1 MVEPGEGPTAGTAST
16 PAATTAVAALHE
28 LQHEVAETQ
37 LPDHILRVLVSVCN
51 RGSLSFGITVA
62 QSGLLISGTAVGVAQ
77 FMRNM
82 AGELEA
88 RGGVDAAVLTEP
100 LRLLARL
107 AEEDRDGTVPADSD
121 DGADDLP
128 VFLHLENAQIRSG
141 DAIVAHGVRW
151 RGRMVDIDGWFL
163 GHDLAVGA

>member
-1 MVEPGEGPTAGTAST
+1 MVDSGQGPPPADDVDATAAE
-16 PAATTAVAALHE
+16 LHR
-28 LQHEVAETQ
+28 LQHEVADTE

-51 RGSLSFGITVA
+51 RGGLSFGITVA
-62 QSGLLISGTAVGVAQ
+62 QGGLLISGTAVGVAE

-82 AGELEA
+82 ASALEV

-100 LRLLARL
+100 LRYLARL
-107 AEEDRDGTVPADSD
+107 AEEDRKSTAAIAATDH
-121 DGADDLP
+121 DDLP

-141 DAIVAHGVRW
+141 NAVVADGVRW

-163 GHDLAVGA
+163 GQVLTPGA

>member
-1 MVEPGEGPTAGTAST
+1 MAEPGKEPPSITAL
-16 PAATTAVAALHE
+16 AAELHQ

-62 QSGLLISGTAVGVAQ
+62 QGGLLISGTAVGVAQ

-82 AGELEA
+82 ASELEA
-88 RGGVDAAVLTEP
+88 RGGVDAAVLSDP
-100 LRLLARL
+100 LRYLALLAEQDPEDASD
-107 AEEDRDGTVPADSD
+107 AE
-121 DGADDLP
+121 DDLP
-128 VFLHLENAQIRSG
+128 VFLHLEHARIRSG
-141 DAIVAHGVRW
+141 NAVLADDVRW

-163 GHDLAVGA
+163 GHPDSSAR

>member
-1 MVEPGEGPTAGTAST
+1 MVEPGEGPADTTDAS
-16 PAATTAVAALHE
+16 AVAALQA

-77 FMRNM
+77 FMHNM
-82 AGELEA
+82 AGELEV
-88 RGGVDAAVLTEP
+88 RGGVDAAVLTDP

-107 AEEDRDGTVPADSD
+107 AEVDRDDVPPAPSD
-121 DGADDLP
+121 DGTDDLP
-128 VFLHLENAQIRSG
+128 VFIHLEHARIRSG
-141 DAIVAHGVRW
+141 AAIVAEDVRW

-163 GHDLAVGA
+163 GQDLRAGA

>member
-1 MVEPGEGPTAGTAST
+1 MVESGQGPQPSSDDAAAS
-16 PAATTAVAALHE
+16 AEFQRLHT
-28 LQHEVAETQ
+28 EVAETQ

-62 QSGLLISGTAVGVAQ
+62 QGGLLISGTAVGVAQ

-82 AGELEA
+82 ASELEV

-100 LRLLARL
+100 LRYLAHL
-107 AEEDRDGTVPADSD
+107 AEEDRDNRAAIAPGD
-121 DGADDLP
+121 DDDLP
-128 VFLHLENAQIRSG
+128 AFIHLENAQIRSG
-141 DAIVAHGVRW
+141 NAIAADGVRW

-163 GHDLAVGA
+163 GQILMPGT

>member
-1 MVEPGEGPTAGTAST
+1 MGEPGDEPPSITSL
-16 PAATTAVAALHE
+16 AAELHQ

-62 QSGLLISGTAVGVAQ
+62 QGGLLISGTAVGVAQ

-82 AGELEA
+82 AAELEA
-88 RGGVDAAVLTEP
+88 RGGVDAAVLSDP
-100 LRLLARL
+100 LRYLALL
-107 AEEDRDGTVPADSD
+107 AEEDPQDAGDAD
-121 DGADDLP
+121 DDLP
-128 VFLHLENAQIRSG
+128 VFLHLEHARIRSG
-141 DAIVAHGVRW
+141 NAVLADDVPW

-163 GHDLAVGA
+163 GHPDSSAR

>member
-1 MVEPGEGPTAGTAST
+1 MGESGEELPSITSL
-16 PAATTAVAALHE
+16 AAELHQ

-62 QSGLLISGTAVGVAQ
+62 QGGLLISGTAVGVAQ

-82 AGELEA
+82 AAELEA
-88 RGGVDAAVLTEP
+88 RGGVDAAVLSDP
-100 LRLLARL
+100 LRYLALL
-107 AEEDRDGTVPADSD
+107 AEEQPEEAGDAE
-121 DGADDLP
+121 DDLP
-128 VFLHLENAQIRSG
+128 VFLHLEHARIRSG
-141 DAIVAHGVRW
+141 NAVLADDVRW

-163 GHDLAVGA
+163 GHPESIAR

>member
-1 MVEPGEGPTAGTAST
+1 MGEPGEEPPSITSL
-16 PAATTAVAALHE
+16 AAELHQ

-62 QSGLLISGTAVGVAQ
+62 QGGLLISGTAVGVAQ

-82 AGELEA
+82 AAELEA
-88 RGGVDAAVLTEP
+88 RGGVDAAVLSDP
-100 LRLLARL
+100 LRYLALL
-107 AEEDRDGTVPADSD
+107 AEEAPEEASD
-121 DGADDLP
+121 AEDDLP
-128 VFLHLENAQIRSG
+128 VFLHLEHARIRSG
-141 DAIVAHGVRW
+141 NAVLADDVRW

-163 GHDLAVGA
+163 GHPDSSAR

>member
-1 MVEPGEGPTAGTAST
+1 MVEPGEGP
-16 PAATTAVAALHE
+16 AADTVSVAALHE

-82 AGELEA
+82 AGELEV
-88 RGGVDAAVLTEP
+88 RGGVDAAVLTDP
-100 LRLLARL
+100 LRLLAQL
-107 AEEDRDGTVPADSD
+107 AEDDRDSGTPATSE
-121 DGADDLP
+121 DGDDLP
-128 VFLHLENAQIRSG
+128 VFLHLEAARIRSG
-141 DAIVAHGVRW
+141 NAIVADGVRW

-163 GHDLAVGA
+163 GHDLAVRA

>member
-1 MVEPGEGPTAGTAST
+1 MVDSGQGPRTDDVASL
-16 PAATTAVAALHE
+16 AAELHQ
-28 LQHEVAETQ
+28 LQHEVAETE

-62 QSGLLISGTAVGVAQ
+62 QGGLLISGTAVGVAQ

-82 AGELEA
+82 ASELEV
-88 RGGVDAAVLTEP
+88 RGGMDADVLSEP
-100 LRLLARL
+100 LRYLAHL
-107 AEEDRDGTVPADSD
+107 AEEDRDSTAATTATD
-121 DGADDLP
+121 ADDLP

-141 DAIVAHGVRW
+141 NAIVADGVRW

-163 GHDLAVGA
+163 GQVLTPGA

>member
-1 MVEPGEGPTAGTAST
+1 
-16 PAATTAVAALHE
+16 
-28 LQHEVAETQ
+28 
-37 LPDHILRVLVSVCN
+37 
-51 RGSLSFGITVA
+51 SLSFGITVA

-88 RGGVDAAVLTEP
+88 RGGVDAAVLTDP

-107 AEEDRDGTVPADSD
+107 AEADRDVPGPVDSD
-121 DGADDLP
+121 DTDDLP

-141 DAIVAHGVRW
+141 SALIADGVRW

-163 GHDLAVGA
+163 GHDLAVDA

>member
-1 MVEPGEGPTAGTAST
+1 MVEPGEGP
-16 PAATTAVAALHE
+16 AADTVSAAALHE

-88 RGGVDAAVLTEP
+88 RGGVDAAVLSDP

-107 AEEDRDGTVPADSD
+107 AEADRDPGAPADPPSED
-121 DGADDLP
+121 SDDLP
-128 VFLHLENAQIRSG
+128 VFLHLEHARIRSG
-141 DAIVAHGVRW
+141 NAIVADGVRW

-163 GHDLAVGA
+163 GEDLAVGA